1 MAQPDYVPITP
12 ADRVRPVERL
22 PIPPAW
28 WAKRP
33 ADLRGA
39 VQPVG
44 PRLGVPGPDQ
54 GYGLHLA
61 ERFRDRLVLAPGE
74 TAGDAI
80 VGCLGVALRRATL
93 FDRAPVVFDCE
104 LAFTVWGFLGGA
116 PEDLVKERRP
126 LFQSAA
132 HDYWSQ
138 RTIAAAVRED
148 ALRLTPLQVR
158 ERLGRWRE
166 LIDTRI
172 TARPPSGPEPRPV
185 ASAGGG
191 TTALS

>member
-22 PIPPAW
+22 PAPPPW
-28 WAKRP
+28 WADRP

-39 VQPVG
+39 NHPVG
-44 PRLGVPGPDQ
+44 RRLGVPGPDQ

-61 ERFRDRLVLAPGE
+61 ERFRHRLALTPGE
-74 TAGDAI
+74 SAEDAI
-80 VGCLGVALRRATL
+80 IGCLGVALRRATL

-116 PEDLVKERRP
+116 PEDLMGERRP

-138 RTIAAAVRED
+138 RTIAAAVREE
-148 ALRLTPLQVR
+148 ALRLTPAQVR

-172 TARPPSGPEPRPV
+172 TARPPREAEPRPV
-185 ASAGGG
+185 SSVAGG
-191 TTALS
+191 AAELS